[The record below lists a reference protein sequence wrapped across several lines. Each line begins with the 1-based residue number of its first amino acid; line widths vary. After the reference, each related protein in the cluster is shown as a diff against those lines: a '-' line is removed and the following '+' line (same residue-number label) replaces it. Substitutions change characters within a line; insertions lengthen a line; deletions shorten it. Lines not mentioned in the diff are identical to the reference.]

1 MNIVLPSCSGEQK
14 SAEVIEKLM
23 NQLVKQVKEEIET
36 WVRLEIQAEGD
47 SRQVI
52 DDAERSVL
60 MFKIKFVFLVLS
72 ILFMFFLR

>member
-14 SAEVIEKLM
+14 STEVIEKLM